1 VTIPGAAVWLTLYD
15 FCGNWFHHVTVEK
28 VLDADP
34 GTRYPTCSAGR
45 RGLPPEDV
53 GGPWGYRD
61 FLQALADPKHEEH
74 EQYSEWIGGGSF
86 DSNAFD
92 LASTDVAV
100 GAFAWAASPLR
111 SVR

>member
-1 VTIPGAAVWLTLYD
+1 MTYIYD
-15 FCGNWFHHVTVEK
+15 FGDNWVHHVTVEK

-34 GTRYPTCSAGR
+34 GTRYPSCLAGR
-45 RGLPPEDV
+45 RACPPKDV
-53 GGPWGYRD
+53 GGPWDYSE

-74 EQYSEWIGGGSF
+74 EQYSEWIGGVSF

-100 GAFAWAASPLR
+100 GAFGWAASPQR